1 MNHADK
7 YRLELQ
13 GYGQGLSGDL
23 SSNNVYKLSV
33 MLMSMNPNFFK
44 QLYLQP
50 GNELVKIVNGELVDT
65 LQRSPADKCW
75 SGYTFQLMEKD

>member
-1 MNHADK
+1 MI
-7 YRLELQ
+7 
-13 GYGQGLSGDL
+13 
-23 SSNNVYKLSV
+23 V

-75 SGYTFQLMEKD
+75 SGYTFQLMEKDYSGNLYNYFHPPRTGFCMEAVLI